1 MSIQLPAQAG
11 ARRAGG
17 YEGSTTVFGKAAQ
30 PQPGGL
36 GAEGSLG
43 PLVILGLSYTT
54 YAVVLWGA
62 LPYMVEAR
70 TLGTAFGI
78 CTMFQNL
85 GTVIAPPII
94 GLIQVKTENLKS
106 SEYGYGY
113 VELFFIVISI
123 PVPILKVLPVN
134 LLELIN
140 EVKTLAVSL
149 T

>member
-1 MSIQLPAQAG
+1 M
-11 ARRAGG
+11 
-17 YEGSTTVFGKAAQ
+17 
-30 PQPGGL
+30 
-36 GAEGSLG
+36 
-43 PLVILGLSYTT
+43 PLIILGLSYTT

-94 GLIQVKTENLKS
+94 GLIQGDTENLPH

-123 PVPILKVLPVN
+123 FAFCFNFGVYLYDRIKREN
-134 LLELIN
+134 LLQSVRPMQNFEKYIQFKEEFRN
-140 EVKTLAVSL
+140 CQTM
-149 T
+149 